1 MDDFSHIEA
10 IAPNGVASFG
20 SDASLYVE
28 FYRGSMIDGPASR
41 EAGTPIYKP
50 VDMVRVIQ
58 PGERDV
64 AEHLATP
71 EYQRRWPMQWAAYQQ
86 DRKQMADGTPL
97 DVLFPAQPETVAT
110 LKAAHIHTIQQLA
123 GISDTAIGN
132 LPMGRALVDTA
143 KQYLA
148 KASGGADFQ
157 KLKARNEELEADL
170 RSLKARLEAVEAA
183 SAADAQKGKKAKEA
197 ADD

>member
-1 MDDFSHIEA
+1 MDDFSPIEA
-10 IAPNGVASFG
+10 VSANGVASFG

-28 FYRGSMIDGPASR
+28 FYRGSMLNGPASR
-41 EAGTPIYKP
+41 EAGTPIYRP

-64 AEHLATP
+64 AEHLATV
-71 EYQRRWPMQWAAYQQ
+71 EYQRRWPIQWAAYQQ

-123 GISDTAIGN
+123 AITDTAIGN
-132 LPMGRALVDTA
+132 LPMGRTLVDTA
-143 KQYLA
+143 KQFLA

-157 KLKARNEELEADL
+157 KLKAENEQLNADL
-170 RSLKARLEAVEAA
+170 RAMKARLDAMEEANAVR
-183 SAADAQKGKKAKEA
+183 QQGGKKAKET
-197 ADD
+197 ADV

>member
-1 MDDFSHIEA
+1 MDDFSPIEA
-10 IAPNGVASFG
+10 VSANGVASFG

-28 FYRGSMIDGPASR
+28 FYRGAMLNGPASR
-41 EAGTPIYKP
+41 EAGTPIYRP

-71 EYQRRWPMQWAAYQQ
+71 EYQRRWPVQWAAYQQ
-86 DRKQMADGTPL
+86 DRQQMADGTPL

-123 GISDTAIGN
+123 AITDTAIGN
-132 LPMGRALVDTA
+132 LPMGRTLVDTA
-143 KQYLA
+143 KQFLA

-157 KLKARNEELEADL
+157 KLKAENEQLNADL
-170 RSLKARLEAVEAA
+170 RAMKARLDAMEEANAVR
-183 SAADAQKGKKAKEA
+183 QQGGKKAKET
-197 ADD
+197 ADV